1 MQAVSFELAKLV
13 LEKYFRDDAG
23 HTKVWL
29 FPQLLRISREWME
42 RCLVLKDDVFPQL
55 LLVKEFAHDA
65 ADRIYRAVVLS
76 AEGEKSLMPILDPY
90 EPWGSSRPVD
100 FDTTRPVYP
109 TDPAKCHLSHVV
121 ADTNSWEQKMAQAL
135 EAMPEVVCYAKNF
148 KLGFAIPY
156 TVDGTEHNYY
166 PDFVASVDDGHGRDD
181 HLHLIVEVTGERK
194 KDKAAKVSTAKTLWI
209 PAVNNH
215 GGFGRWMFVEIDD
228 PWNAKF
234 AIRAALKGAP
244 GVLFARRVGG

>member
-1 MQAVSFELAKLV
+1 
-13 LEKYFRDDAG
+13 
-23 HTKVWL
+23 
-29 FPQLLRISREWME
+29 
-42 RCLVLKDDVFPQL
+42 
-55 LLVKEFAHDA
+55 
-65 ADRIYRAVVLS
+65 
-76 AEGEKSLMPILDPY
+76 
-90 EPWGSSRPVD
+90 VD